1 MQSYKFTLIALG
13 MTHLDE
19 VPIDKVLAAGCDD
32 GSVSSSA
39 GRVCFRFN
47 RDGRSLDEAVGS
59 AIVALKG
66 IGIDAFLASI
76 GVPEKVA
83 DVA

>member
-1 MQSYKFTLIALG
+1 MEYDFTLNVIG
-13 MTHLDE
+13 MTDLDE
-19 VPIDKVLAAGCDD
+19 FPLQKFFEAGCDD
-32 GSVSSSA
+32 GTVGSRQGYVH
-39 GRVCFRFN
+39 VQFT
-47 RDGRSLDEAVGS
+47 RDARSLDEAVGS